1 MSSAQITAIYTLG
14 IIGILLIIALILM
27 LVIVYRKIHNVFK
40 KVDYLVEDITYKS
53 EMLTPVVESI
63 REANNFLPEIKKKLQ
78 SKTKTPFDS
87 LKDKPKKKN

>member
-53 EMLTPVVESI
+53 EMLTPVIESI

-78 SKTKTPFDS
+78 SKAKTPFDS